1 MKIALRP
8 KSLLA
13 RFGADQR
20 GNVALM
26 TGLLAIPL
34 VGAIGVGIDYTRL
47 VSHRLKMDSAAT
59 AASLAAVDTARALL
73 LSNPNI
79 SAVELQA
86 AAKARAEQVFAGRA
100 PPDTFGV
107 VAVLRLGDTMSAKV
121 DFTGNLATTFM
132 GVLSIPSM
140 TASGASKSTGQIA
153 PPPNA
158 SNPDILVDENFNV
171 SGVQA
176 VSYHGGTYRYG
187 IYKDFNNWKTNKG
200 GIEIG
205 LAGGYGP
212 PPPNGATHVAELDA
226 FENNYI
232 ARKIYLTP
240 GSYELRYWYL
250 DRIVDAAYAPA
261 HVCGSST
268 ADVSWANSVVD
279 SKWGAGLKQTN
290 AISVYLDLANTDN
303 PPAEFLPNTHT
314 QIDTCVLAGGKW
326 IERSVKITTFAPGF
340 HWLAFQAEGESDAA
354 GGVLS
359 GIRFC
364 KNTCAGT
371 PQENFPWTANQELFR
386 DDFTNITI
394 PLVNTTLATSPL
406 PSGSYVWWTNGTLDR
421 SGSNT
426 GWQNLPTGWATAPF
440 NQMDF
445 INAIAGPS
453 GGISVEVDA
462 TSGNRTMSRRFI
474 LTPGY
479 YRIEWAYASR
489 MTFADMG
496 LEIVCGSSANA
507 TTKLAGTGSATRSPL
522 LLTGIINTTTLYT
535 RPRNTNTVSVYLD
548 SNRLISHPT
557 HGPEFYAPS
566 TYKNPDGGAATLPQ
580 LPQQMIDTCGYSY
593 NWQQRSVNV
602 KISKTD
608 FYWLTFRGEGASDSE
623 GGQLANFRMYAVGGL
638 SGSAPANVVSIPF
651 AGVQPGGIN
660 IKPQFQFVG
669 N

>member
-1 MKIALRP
+1 M
-8 KSLLA
+8 
-13 RFGADQR
+13 
-20 GNVALM
+20 
-26 TGLLAIPL
+26 
-34 VGAIGVGIDYTRL
+34 
-47 VSHRLKMDSAAT
+47 
-59 AASLAAVDTARALL
+59 
-73 LSNPNI
+73 
-79 SAVELQA
+79 
-86 AAKARAEQVFAGRA
+86 
-100 PPDTFGV
+100 
-107 VAVLRLGDTMSAKV
+107 
-121 DFTGNLATTFM
+121 
-132 GVLSIPSM
+132 
-140 TASGASKSTGQIA
+140 
-153 PPPNA
+153 
-158 SNPDILVDENFNV
+158 
-171 SGVQA
+171 
-176 VSYHGGTYRYG
+176 
-187 IYKDFNNWKTNKG
+187 
-200 GIEIG
+200 
-205 LAGGYGP
+205 AGGYGP

-232 ARKIYLTP
+232 ARRIYLTP

-303 PPAEFLPNTHT
+303 PPAEFSPTTHT

-340 HWLAFQAEGESDAA
+340 HWLAFQAEGESDAV

-371 PQENFPWTANQELFR
+371 PQENFPWTANQLLFT
-386 DDFTNITI
+386 DDFTNITT
-394 PLVNTTLATSPL
+394 PLVSSPL
-406 PSGSYVWWTNGTLDR
+406 TPRDYPSGNYGWWRNGTLDQ

-426 GWQNLPTGWATAPF
+426 GWRNLPTGWTSAPF

-445 INAIAGPS
+445 NIRTSPPL
-453 GGISVEVDA
+453 GGYSIDIDA
-462 TSGNRTMSRRFI
+462 TDGNRAVSRRFV

-489 MTFADMG
+489 LAFADIT
-496 LEIVCGSSANA
+496 EVICGSNA
-507 TTKLAGTGSATRSPL
+507 DYAIKLAGTGFATHSSL
-522 LLTGIINTTTLYT
+522 LHSGYLNTTTQFT
-535 RPRNTNTVSVYLD
+535 RRRDTNIVSVYLD
-548 SNRLISHPT
+548 ANSLVSHPT

-566 TYKNPDGGAATLPQ
+566 TYKNPDGEAATLPQ
-580 LPQQMIDTCGYSY
+580 LPQQMIDTCGYAY
-593 NWQQRSVNV
+593 NWQQRSINV

-608 FYWLTFRGEGASDSE
+608 FYWLTFRGEGASDNE

-651 AGVQPGGIN
+651 AGVQPGTTIT
-660 IKPQFQFVG
+660 KRQFRFAG